1 MNCQT
6 WAARAETEK
15 MHSQKR
21 TEEHILVPVGGKMIE
36 HSRNPI
42 TVNLTCRPLPTD
54 RRRIPPIKN

>member
-42 TVNLTCRPLPTD
+42 TVNLE
-54 RRRIPPIKN
+54 